1 MIKNLLF
8 FLKHK
13 LVYLCAEF
21 QLYQK
26 PSTVLLPKYITFIA
40 NIGMGY
46 IFNLDENWAKTS
58 HLLLKK
64 FESSNC
70 VDSHIVQWGHSRQC
84 GSTSGATLSSQVPQ
98 PTLSQ
103 LENLT
108 TPSLIPSNTLQYP
121 AIPYNALQY
130 MKYHRICEQSICIS
144 VFSRVCCKLKYG
156 SRWKIFC
163 SVSHFQKLLGP
174 GPTDLA
180 TSARVMLWED
190 GACHATF

>member
-1 MIKNLLF
+1 M
-8 FLKHK
+8 
-13 LVYLCAEF
+13 
-21 QLYQK
+21 
-26 PSTVLLPKYITFIA
+26 
-40 NIGMGY
+40 
-46 IFNLDENWAKTS
+46 
-58 HLLLKK
+58 
-64 FESSNC
+64 
-70 VDSHIVQWGHSRQC
+70 QWGNSRQC
-84 GSTSGATLSSQVPQ
+84 GSTSGAILSSQVPQ